1 MRPMRRP
8 LLLVACVLVAGCANP
23 RVQENMAQAMI
34 DFGNELAGMR
44 QDISALQG
52 TVDSLRQL
60 MAKQDTVIDHLA
72 TLAGVPVPK
81 R

>member
-34 DFGNELAGMR
+34 DFGNELAGTFPGV
-44 QDISALQG
+44 S
-52 TVDSLRQL
+52 DSQCRR
-60 MAKQDTVIDHLA
+60 AS
-72 TLAGVPVPK
+72 
-81 R
+81 